1 MITSALDGK
10 HLTFELGTETYGID
24 IAYVRQIISI
34 IDITKIPEQPNYVKG
49 VINLRGE
56 IIPIVDLRLKFGK
69 PEKTYDE
76 KTCIIIL
83 DVKKQSVGVIVDN
96 VAEVITLK
104 NEEISDIPEFN
115 HGTSNN
121 FIHGIGRQKKEVFIL
136 LKCAEL
142 VKLGITE

>member
-10 HLTFELGTETYGID
+10 HLTFELGKETYGID

-34 IDITKIPEQPNYVKG
+34 QEITQIPEQPNYVKG

-69 PEKTYDE
+69 PEKEYDE

-83 DVKKQSVGVIVDN
+83 DVKKLSVGVIVDN
-96 VAEVITLK
+96 VAEVVTLL

-115 HGTSNN
+115 HGTDNN
-121 FIHGIGRQKKEVFIL
+121 FIHGIGRQKNHVFII

-142 VKLGITE
+142 VKLGIND